1 MSTLFTERF
10 HAVATSLTLAITVTI
25 IMGCHAPDTGDN
37 SQTTSPADNPQ
48 GVPVEQTEIPRL
60 YVSPGSIVSS
70 QEFRVTSTIS
80 GFIQEIAVREG
91 DRIKTGD
98 LLVRIDPSK
107 VQRAIAQA
115 EAAVDAARAELED
128 ANEDVRKFRVLV
140 ASESISDER
149 LRKAVLRQKRT
160 RAELRKAEAALQTQR
175 VDLDYIEIR
184 SPATAQVAKRLMS
197 VGDLSLPGNPILH
210 LESLQGIEFVTHVP
224 ETILLQLQS
233 GQPVT
238 IHMDGLQREINGQ
251 ITAIVQS
258 QDPVTRSGKVKVLL
272 SGLTDVMPG
281 MFGRALFVTGTDTH
295 LTVPDSSV
303 VTRAGVEGVFIITPD
318 DDVRFVSVRTGALWK
333 DRRIIRAG
341 LRLEDRIMSD
351 PPQLAFD

>member
-107 VQRAIAQA
+107 
-115 EAAVDAARAELED
+115 
-128 ANEDVRKFRVLV
+128 
-140 ASESISDER
+140 
-149 LRKAVLRQKRT
+149 
-160 RAELRKAEAALQTQR
+160 
-175 VDLDYIEIR
+175 
-184 SPATAQVAKRLMS
+184 
-197 VGDLSLPGNPILH
+197 
-210 LESLQGIEFVTHVP
+210 
-224 ETILLQLQS
+224 
-233 GQPVT
+233 
-238 IHMDGLQREINGQ
+238 
-251 ITAIVQS
+251 
-258 QDPVTRSGKVKVLL
+258 
-272 SGLTDVMPG
+272 
-281 MFGRALFVTGTDTH
+281 
-295 LTVPDSSV
+295 
-303 VTRAGVEGVFIITPD
+303 
-318 DDVRFVSVRTGALWK
+318 
-333 DRRIIRAG
+333 
-341 LRLEDRIMSD
+341 
-351 PPQLAFD
+351 